1 MDSKDNNNLNEEDL
15 SEDNI
20 KHKEDKE
27 NHKKE
32 DLIIH
37 RKEKVELEIMNDQK
51 DLKYQKDR
59 VGLKDQKEKNNQE
72 LAHKI
77 I

>member
-15 SEDNI
+15 SKDNI